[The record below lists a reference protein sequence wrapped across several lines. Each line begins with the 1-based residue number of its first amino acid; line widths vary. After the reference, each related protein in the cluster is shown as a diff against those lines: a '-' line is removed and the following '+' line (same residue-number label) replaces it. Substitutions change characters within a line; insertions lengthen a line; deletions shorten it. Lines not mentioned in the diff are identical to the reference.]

1 MVAIRGYIDGL
12 RTQGTLQA
20 QQTEMQRLKTYGAGF
35 LSKLNTM
42 FKSGVAYMANAL
54 LSLDARLF
62 QDSAS
67 TKLFNDTIVK
77 AKVYGD
83 LVINCA
89 YLEEFGLKEMK
100 GNHLIMFDPV
110 IPQLR
115 FQITNAKVVV
125 YLENN
130 GVLSEI

>member
-1 MVAIRGYIDGL
+1 
-12 RTQGTLQA
+12 
-20 QQTEMQRLKTYGAGF
+20 
-35 LSKLNTM
+35 
-42 FKSGVAYMANAL
+42 MANTLFAI
-54 LSLDARLF
+54 DNKLF
-62 QDSAS
+62 QDASS
-67 TKLFNDTIVK
+67 TKLFNDTITK

-100 GNHLIMFDPV
+100 GNHLIIYDPV

-130 GVLSEI
+130 GVLTEIQ